1 MSIPRTLG
9 ELQLHRILQR
19 ANLLS
24 YYDTF
29 LQQGGDDVQ
38 QLCEAGEEEFLEIMA
53 LVGMATRPLHVR
65 RLQRALREW
74 ATNPTLFSQPLPN
87 VSVSSTSVAK
97 SCDAVMGRRS
107 LRNPGDNQERLNSIT
122 KSPEKLLP
130 FQQWS
135 GRLSP
140 DPDSNN
146 EEEQLSPHFS
156 PDGSLELDSIKAV
169 ADIVERLMKTVPR
182 ADPGEIQ
189 SLLKLNKKLARSMGH
204 IFIMNPQ
211 DPAKEEEIRKY
222 SLIYGRF
229 DPKRRE
235 GRQLSLQE
243 LTVNEAAAQ
252 FCIRDN
258 ALLLRRVEL
267 FSLARQVARECAYNF
282 MLKRARLN
290 PDETNGPQFKK
301 IKQEV
306 MVFECVSSSHG
317 INDSSRHTGPET
329 APLGYRQGSEDDIC
343 SFPGESFSGNP
354 QGSGSRSSLA
364 SSPCHPIDTPSD
376 PPLDLRTHGSRSRN
390 HPQQTLMDEG
400 VGLAMTGSHDHLGR
414 DSPCTTEN
422 SQTTEHNEDEND
434 HMQTLREDTRKLLK
448 AVASVKAVVS
458 TFQQDIPAMIRRAVF
473 EAMKVKYPVC
483 HNEPTRY
490 TKLGQKEN
498 EKVQD
503 SGRCVPAPYSCIM
516 NTSEERKGIQAFISP
531 QRLLESE
538 RCADFKK
545 MTCNLM
551 KAVFTR
557 EEILTRSVT
566 GRRGKGMDEAREA
579 LDAEKVQ
586 AIVDRVISRF
596 PHADRNMVIAKM
608 GQKLKD
614 ERIANGRS
622 SSKD

>member
-9 ELQLHRILQR
+9 ELQLHCVLQR

-74 ATNPTLFSQPLPN
+74 ATNPTLFSQPLPS
-87 VSVSSTSVAK
+87 VSVNSTSVVK
-97 SCDAVMGRRS
+97 SCDTVMGRRS
-107 LRNPGDNQERLNSIT
+107 LRNLGDNQERLNNIT

-135 GRLSP
+135 GRFSS

-146 EEEQLSPHFS
+146 EEEQPSPHFS
-156 PDGSLELDSIKAV
+156 PDGSLELDSVRAV

-204 IFIMNPQ
+204 IFSMNPQ

-243 LTVNEAAAQ
+243 LTVNEASAQ

-282 MLKRARLN
+282 MLKRTRLN
-290 PDETNGPQFKK
+290 PGDANGPQFKK

-306 MVFECVSSSHG
+306 MVFESVSSSHD
-317 INDSSRHTGPET
+317 ISDSSKHTSPET
-329 APLGYRQGSEDDIC
+329 APLGNRQGSEDDIC
-343 SFPGESFSGNP
+343 SFPVESFNGNP
-354 QGSGSRSSLA
+354 QGSRSSLA
-364 SSPCHPIDTPSD
+364 SSPCPHSD
-376 PPLDLRTHGSRSRN
+376 PPLDLRTQGSRSRN
-390 HPQQTLMDEG
+390 PPQQTFMDEG
-400 VGLAMTGSHDHLGR
+400 RGLAMTGSRDHLGR

-422 SQTTEHNEDEND
+422 SQTTGKFN
-434 HMQTLREDTRKLLK
+434 T
-448 AVASVKAVVS
+448 
-458 TFQQDIPAMIRRAVF
+458 TFW
-473 EAMKVKYPVC
+473 
-483 HNEPTRY
+483 
-490 TKLGQKEN
+490 
-498 EKVQD
+498 
-503 SGRCVPAPYSCIM
+503 
-516 NTSEERKGIQAFISP
+516 
-531 QRLLESE
+531 
-538 RCADFKK
+538 
-545 MTCNLM
+545 
-551 KAVFTR
+551 
-557 EEILTRSVT
+557 
-566 GRRGKGMDEAREA
+566 
-579 LDAEKVQ
+579 
-586 AIVDRVISRF
+586 
-596 PHADRNMVIAKM
+596 
-608 GQKLKD
+608 
-614 ERIANGRS
+614 
-622 SSKD
+622 

>member
-87 VSVSSTSVAK
+87 VSVNSTSVVK
-97 SCDAVMGRRS
+97 SCDAVMGR
-107 LRNPGDNQERLNSIT
+107 NQERLNSIT

-130 FQQWS
+130 FQHWS

-156 PDGSLELDSIKAV
+156 PDGSLELDTIQAV
-169 ADIVERLMKTVPR
+169 ADIVERLMKTVPH
-182 ADPGEIQ
+182 ADPGEIE

-204 IFIMNPQ
+204 IFIMNSQ

-282 MLKRARLN
+282 MLKRAR
-290 PDETNGPQFKK
+290 
-301 IKQEV
+301 
-306 MVFECVSSSHG
+306 
-317 INDSSRHTGPET
+317 
-329 APLGYRQGSEDDIC
+329 
-343 SFPGESFSGNP
+343 
-354 QGSGSRSSLA
+354 
-364 SSPCHPIDTPSD
+364 
-376 PPLDLRTHGSRSRN
+376 
-390 HPQQTLMDEG
+390 
-400 VGLAMTGSHDHLGR
+400 
-414 DSPCTTEN
+414 
-422 SQTTEHNEDEND
+422 
-434 HMQTLREDTRKLLK
+434 
-448 AVASVKAVVS
+448 
-458 TFQQDIPAMIRRAVF
+458 
-473 EAMKVKYPVC
+473 
-483 HNEPTRY
+483 
-490 TKLGQKEN
+490 
-498 EKVQD
+498 
-503 SGRCVPAPYSCIM
+503 
-516 NTSEERKGIQAFISP
+516 
-531 QRLLESE
+531 
-538 RCADFKK
+538 
-545 MTCNLM
+545 
-551 KAVFTR
+551 
-557 EEILTRSVT
+557 
-566 GRRGKGMDEAREA
+566 
-579 LDAEKVQ
+579 
-586 AIVDRVISRF
+586 
-596 PHADRNMVIAKM
+596 
-608 GQKLKD
+608 
-614 ERIANGRS
+614 
-622 SSKD
+622 

>member
-97 SCDAVMGRRS
+97 SCDVVMGRRS

-243 LTVNEAAAQ
+243 V
-252 FCIRDN
+252 
-258 ALLLRRVEL
+258 
-267 FSLARQVARECAYNF
+267 
-282 MLKRARLN
+282 
-290 PDETNGPQFKK
+290 
-301 IKQEV
+301 
-306 MVFECVSSSHG
+306 HG
-317 INDSSRHTGPET
+317 
-329 APLGYRQGSEDDIC
+329 
-343 SFPGESFSGNP
+343 
-354 QGSGSRSSLA
+354 
-364 SSPCHPIDTPSD
+364 
-376 PPLDLRTHGSRSRN
+376 
-390 HPQQTLMDEG
+390 
-400 VGLAMTGSHDHLGR
+400 V
-414 DSPCTTEN
+414 
-422 SQTTEHNEDEND
+422 
-434 HMQTLREDTRKLLK
+434 
-448 AVASVKAVVS
+448 
-458 TFQQDIPAMIRRAVF
+458 
-473 EAMKVKYPVC
+473 
-483 HNEPTRY
+483 
-490 TKLGQKEN
+490 
-498 EKVQD
+498 
-503 SGRCVPAPYSCIM
+503 
-516 NTSEERKGIQAFISP
+516 
-531 QRLLESE
+531 
-538 RCADFKK
+538 
-545 MTCNLM
+545 
-551 KAVFTR
+551 
-557 EEILTRSVT
+557 
-566 GRRGKGMDEAREA
+566 GRRG
-579 LDAEKVQ
+579 
-586 AIVDRVISRF
+586 
-596 PHADRNMVIAKM
+596 
-608 GQKLKD
+608 
-614 ERIANGRS
+614 
-622 SSKD
+622 